1 MQLKKQV
8 ECEFEKKNSPRMIFA
23 WRRWIGI
30 KTPDD
35 YQWDQADRYVS
46 VLGGLWYL
54 KETGE
59 SHIKN
64 IIRSSFIFLILLMY
78 ILAKTTSSAHPDS
91 ETISIINVSNRKVIN
106 GAVKQVDISLSNPFH
121 LYCFLAQL
129 MNTSKYLWFLL
140 PPPNVLHSIHHQIL
154 LVLSSNCNKTWSF
167 STTCSSPCP
176 G

>member
-64 IIRSSFIFLILLMY
+64 IICSSFIFLILLMY

-106 GAVKQVDISLSNPFH
+106 GAVKTSWYFSFKPFPFI
-121 LYCFLAQL
+121 LFPSST
-129 MNTSKYLWFLL
+129 NEYL
-140 PPPNVLHSIHHQIL
+140 
-154 LVLSSNCNKTWSF
+154 
-167 STTCSSPCP
+167 
-176 G
+176 